1 MGVMSRRV
9 LPVCGSIC
17 CFCPALR
24 ARSRQPVKRYKKLI
38 SDIFPRS
45 QDGKP
50 NERMMVKL
58 CEYTFKNPMRIPKIT
73 DNLEQRFYK
82 ELRNE
87 RFHFAKAVPCVYS
100 KLLASCKGQMP
111 LFATSTLCII
121 RTLLDQTRQ
130 DDMRILGCLTL
141 VDFLNNQVD
150 STYMFN
156 IESLIPKLCQLCQEV
171 GGDKGLLLRSAAL
184 QALSSMVRFMGDYSH
199 ISLEFDKIVSV
210 TLENYEVLVDLENG
224 NQNLQN
230 LQPQCIQPQSTI
242 MKGGQLS
249 SFRDSLKKVPSFRLK
264 NKADCAALLSDV
276 SRSPSYWSRVCLQNM
291 VNLAK
296 EATTMRR
303 ILEPIFCIF
312 DEGNYWSPDKGIAI
326 SVLSFVQELMEK
338 SGQNNHLLLSMV
350 KHLDHRNV
358 AKRIDLQVNISK
370 IVTRIAQQAQLE
382 ASVSIINAIG
392 DLMRHLRKC
401 LQCSIE
407 AFNVGR
413 ETNEWNSIF
422 HSSLEVCLVELT
434 KKVGD
439 VGLILD
445 MMAVMLE
452 NLPTSTM
459 ARTTMSSVFRSAQMA
474 ASIPNLSCKNKAF
487 PEALF
492 HQLLLAMTHP
502 DHEIR
507 VGSHRIFSVIILHSN
522 VYPWSTPLISASN
535 EAYGR
540 RQTLL
545 VALSGFASVET
556 ILEELRKEDCSM
568 ENESTEQNLK
578 FADEAEGTSVEEAE
592 HEDIKRCVV
601 CPAPAMLHSIEL
613 SLPCLSSDGT
623 SELTSVSLS
632 GYQVGLL
639 LSSVWAQ
646 ASFQDN
652 TPSNYEGMAHTY
664 NLALLLS
671 QTKSSGHLTLARA
684 FQLAFSLRSIS
695 RDGENHLQP
704 SHRRSLYTLSSSM
717 LILSAKA
724 GDLPYLVASIEAHIA
739 CEMVDPYLHLVDD
752 GKLLAICVKYPSSKV
767 IYGSEEDKIAALKF
781 LETIKSND
789 DQLREIIA
797 SHLMKKYKRLPEQ
810 ELMSIKG
817 QLRREFSSD
826 DVFPIGTPV
835 FMDTPNASSPFDGKE
850 NETFD
855 EVVVPAILEGGEPF
869 FETYKDHSD
878 QKISE
883 SKNSVDVLNVNQL
896 IESVLETAQQAAT
909 PPALTSSVPYEEMK
923 SQCEALVIGKQRKM
937 SVLQS
942 FKSQRGDSEDN
953 KNHLSTKLLQTLQL
967 AEANRIS
974 FEDINGSN
982 TKSMEAEQP
991 FRLPPSSPYDKF
1003 LKAAGW

>member
-17 CFCPALR
+17 CFCPSLR

-38 SDIFPRS
+38 ADIFPRS

-50 NERMMVKL
+50 NERMMIKL
-58 CEYTFKNPMRIPKIT
+58 CEYTFKNPLRIPKIT

-87 RFHFAKAVPCVYS
+87 RFLFAKAVPCIYS

-111 LFATSTLCII
+111 LFATSILSII

-156 IESLIPKLCQLCQEV
+156 IENLIPKLYQLCQEG

-199 ISLEFDKIVSV
+199 ITLEFDKIISV
-210 TLENYEVLVDLENG
+210 TLENYEVLMDLENG
-224 NQNLQN
+224 KQNLQS
-230 LQPQCIQPQSTI
+230 LPPQSTQTQSAI
-242 MKGGQLS
+242 LKAGQLS
-249 SFRDSLKKVPSFRLK
+249 SLTNSVKKVPSFRLN
-264 NKADCAALLSDV
+264 NKAECTALMDV

-291 VNLAK
+291 FNIAK

-303 ILEPIFCIF
+303 ILEPLLCIF
-312 DEGNYWSPDKGIAI
+312 DEGNYWSADKGIAI
-326 SVLSFVQELMEK
+326 SVLSLVQELMEK

-358 AKRIDLQVNISK
+358 AKQIDLQVNIIK
-370 IVTRIAQQAQLE
+370 IVTQIAQHAQLQ
-382 ASVSIINAIG
+382 ASVSIVTVIG

-407 AFNVGR
+407 AFNIGR
-413 ETNEWNSIF
+413 ETSKWNSIF
-422 HSSLEVCLVELT
+422 HSSLEVCLMELT

-439 VGLILD
+439 VGPILD

-452 NLPTSTM
+452 NLPTSPM
-459 ARTTMSSVFRSAQMA
+459 ARATVSSVFRTAQIVV
-474 ASIPNLSCKNKAF
+474 SIPNLSYKNKAF

-492 HQLLLAMTHP
+492 HQLVLAMAHP

-507 VGSHRIFSVIILHSN
+507 VGSHRIFSVILLHSN
-522 VYPWSTPLISASN
+522 VYPWSIPLILVSN
-535 EAYGR
+535 GVYDQ

-545 VALSGFASVET
+545 VAISGFASVET
-556 ILEELRKEDCSM
+556 ILEKLSKEDCSL
-568 ENESTEQNLK
+568 ENESKEQNLK
-578 FADEAEGTSVEEAE
+578 LADKAEDTSVEEAQD
-592 HEDIKRCVV
+592 EDIKQCVV
-601 CPAPAMLHSIEL
+601 CPAPASMEL
-613 SLPCLSSDGT
+613 YLPYRTSDGT
-623 SELTSVSLS
+623 SELMSVRLS

-639 LSSVWAQ
+639 LSSIWAQ
-646 ASFQDN
+646 ASSQEN
-652 TPSNYEGMAHTY
+652 TPSNYEGMAHIY
-664 NLALLLS
+664 YLALLLS
-671 QTKSSGHLTLARA
+671 QTKSSGHLSLVRA

-695 RDGENHLQP
+695 QNDYHLQP

-717 LILSAKA
+717 LILSAKL
-724 GDLPYLVASIEAHIA
+724 GDLPDLAFSIEAHTA
-739 CEMVDPYLHLVDD
+739 GEMADPYLHLVED
-752 GKLLAICVKYPSSKV
+752 GRLLAVCVRYPCRKV
-767 IYGSEEDKIAALKF
+767 IYGSEEDKFAALKF
-781 LETIKSND
+781 LESIRSND
-789 DQLREIIA
+789 DQLRETVL
-797 SHLMKKYKRLPEQ
+797 SHLLKKYKRLPEQ
-810 ELMSIKG
+810 ELMSITE
-817 QLRREFSSD
+817 QLQQEFSA
-826 DVFPIGTPV
+826 DVFPLGTPA
-835 FMDTPNASSPFDGKE
+835 FMETPIVLSPSDQKE

-855 EVVVPAILEGGEPF
+855 EVLVPALQEDEPF
-869 FETYKDHSD
+869 FEPYKGHLD
-878 QKISE
+878 QNTFE

-896 IESVLETAQQAAT
+896 IESVLETAQQST
-909 PPALTSSVPYEEMK
+909 TMPALSSSVPYEEMK
-923 SQCEALVIGKQRKM
+923 SQCEALVIGKQQKM
-937 SVLQS
+937 SVLRS
-942 FKSQRGDSEDN
+942 FKSQKDDSEIGLSDDN
-953 KNHLSTKLLQTLQL
+953 KNHLSTKLMHTLQL
-967 AEANRIS
+967 AEANHIS
-974 FEDINGSN
+974 SEDIKSSN
-982 TKSMEAEQP
+982 TKSVEPEQP